1 MKMNHQLLIVNKR
14 KALHLSLI
22 EMARKVGV
30 SMPALHNFEQGLN
43 VSAPSEAKMVAYV
56 EGVI

>member
-1 MKMNHQLLIVNKR
+1 MNYRQLLINKR
-14 KALHLSLI
+14 AALHITLI
-22 EMARKVGV
+22 EMARRIGV

-56 EGVI
+56 DGVI